1 VRPASPR
8 LSLVVAMGSNRA
20 IGAAGALPWHI
31 PEDLKRFK
39 ALTLGHSII
48 MGRKTY
54 ASIGRLL
61 PGRTSVIVTRSRTLQ
76 VPGAIVVNSLD
87 EAVAR
92 CTGQDEVFVIGGGE
106 LYREALARAGRI
118 YLTQVYLAPDGD
130 TFFPELA
137 PQAWREIERT
147 PLASKEDGSVLA
159 ELAVLDRVC

>member
-1 VRPASPR
+1 MSAASTR
-8 LSLVVAMGSNRA
+8 LSLVVAMGSNRV
-20 IGAAGALPWHI
+20 IGAGGALPWHI

-76 VPGAIVVNSLD
+76 IPGAIVVNSLG

-92 CTGQDEVFVIGGGE
+92 CAGQGEVFVIGGGE
-106 LYREALARAGRI
+106 LYREALARADRI
-118 YLTQVYLAPDGD
+118 YLTHVHLAPDGD
-130 TFFPELA
+130 TVFPELA
-137 PQAWREIERT
+137 PQAWREIGRE
-147 PLASKEDGSVLA
+147 PLAWKDDGSVLA
-159 ELAVLDRVC
+159 ELVVLDRTS